1 MQSCLTK
8 DRGSPF
14 HDLWRLRCEPLLH
27 LTSGLSSVGSLGLTA
42 SVVSARMAPKGSLC
56 EESGAPKRLL
66 TAFSTQFHYGLS
78 ARSVAFQPNLH
89 LDEYAVDIILLTVRC
104 RNDSGREAPTD
115 PSEFQQFCPN
125 RRQISRWSKSF
136 VLTEAREF

>member
-56 EESGAPKRLL
+56 EESGAHSGVGGEWFGAATVEVYTRNVVHDSLGCL
-66 TAFSTQFHYGLS
+66 DSIFRVGRSDLVDQVGLFYWVGGENGLGLS
-78 ARSVAFQPNLH
+78 VVCYDAS
-89 LDEYAVDIILLTVRC
+89 D
-104 RNDSGREAPTD
+104 G
-115 PSEFQQFCPN
+115 
-125 RRQISRWSKSF
+125 
-136 VLTEAREF
+136 